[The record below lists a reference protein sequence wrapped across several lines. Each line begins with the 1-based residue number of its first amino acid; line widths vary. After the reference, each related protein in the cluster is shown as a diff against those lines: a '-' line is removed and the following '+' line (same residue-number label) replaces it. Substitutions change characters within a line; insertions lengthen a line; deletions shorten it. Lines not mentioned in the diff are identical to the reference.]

1 MKKQSRKLVATY
13 KSSTGETSH
22 FTYKNPTTDKSA
34 EEIKDTLELLTLLD
48 IFNQDG
54 VNPFEEVITAK
65 YVETIETTLF
75 DPKEDVLPETSCPET
90 YSEES
95 DLEVHQTEIPTI
107 PDRTSSIMT
116 AFLRPFKGFTEPSKS
131 FEQSQHTG
139 NIINPAKKTI
149 QSSLFGRGLKKK
161 YQEKIP

>member
-54 VNPFEEVITAK
+54 VNPFEEVVTAK

-75 DPKEDVLPETSCPET
+75 DPKEDVFPETSCPET

-95 DLEVHQTEIPTI
+95 DLEVNKPEIPTI
-107 PDRTSSIMT
+107 PERTSSIT
-116 AFLRPFKGFTEPSKS
+116 AACLCPFKGFTEPSKS

-139 NIINPAKKTI
+139 NIINPAKKII
-149 QSSLFGRGLKKK
+149 QRSLFSRGLKKN
-161 YQEKIP
+161 YQKKIP